1 MPIRLI
7 PLVLLVLITG
17 CSRIPGPTT
26 HPFTQQRKMQA
37 VEHWGILAGDVASRL
52 NRELVVYDYL
62 DTPVF
67 VKQTCGDDATPCQP
81 NQTSTFNEAFRD
93 LLITNLVNYGIQTR
107 SAPDDRS
114 LTVNYKVQ
122 VVYHRG
128 TRIRSYFPGT
138 FTMLSAAILVLRE
151 APDEMIALAGGG
163 LLDLVNSAYT
173 DFGHYEI
180 LITTSIVNAGR
191 YVFRTSDIYYI
202 NDDDFWQYQENM
214 AQPGIIQLTG
224 PTAAIDQP
232 PPQKQQTA
240 MIPAAPAAPAESAD
254 AQQQTAPEAI
264 VIPEQERTVIEPAP
278 LDVKPETA
286 KPDADI

>member
-7 PLVLLVLITG
+7 PLVLLILVTG

-37 VEHWGILAGDVASRL
+37 VEHWGVLAGDVASRL

-107 SAPDDRS
+107 STPDDRA

-151 APDEMIALAGGG
+151 APEEMIALAGGG

-173 DFGHYEI
+173 DYGHYEV

-214 AQPGIIQLTG
+214 AQPGIIELTG

-232 PPQKQQTA
+232 NRRQQAA
-240 MIPAAPAAPAESAD
+240 MTEIAPADSAQSD
-254 AQQQTAPEAI
+254 KQNPPEAI

-278 LDVKPETA
+278 LEVKPQAA

>member
-1 MPIRLI
+1 MLTRLI
-7 PLVLLVLITG
+7 PIILLVLATG

-26 HPFTQQRKMQA
+26 HEFHQQRKMQA
-37 VEHWGILAGDVASRL
+37 VDHWNILARDVASRL

-67 VKQTCGDDATPCQP
+67 VKATCGDDATPCQA

-107 SAPDDRS
+107 SSVDDRS

-128 TRIRSYFPGT
+128 TRVRSFFPGT
-138 FTMLSAAILVLRE
+138 FTMLSAAVLVLRE
-151 APDEMIALAGGG
+151 APEELLAIAGGG

-173 DFGHYEI
+173 DYGHYEI

-202 NDDDFWQYQENM
+202 NDDDFWQYQEAM
-214 AQPGIIQLTG
+214 AQPGVIQLSS
-224 PTAAIDQP
+224 PAAAISGP
-232 PPQKQQTA
+232 PVQQLQVTGTA
-240 MIPAAPAAPAESAD
+240 GAEAGGGVADKPAAPP
-254 AQQQTAPEAI
+254 TI
-264 VIPEQERTVIEPAP
+264 VIPEQEETVIEPAP
-278 LDVKPETA
+278 LQEKPAPARPGT
-286 KPDADI
+286 DI

>member
-1 MPIRLI
+1 MSMPIRLI
-7 PLVLLVLITG
+7 PLILLVLITS

-37 VEHWGILAGDVASRL
+37 VEHWGVLAGDVASRL

-163 LLDLVNSAYT
+163 LLDL
-173 DFGHYEI
+173 
-180 LITTSIVNAGR
+180 TTSIVNAGR

-224 PTAAIDQP
+224 PAAAIDQP
-232 PPQKQQTA
+232 PPQRQQTA
-240 MIPAAPAAPAESAD
+240 MIPAAPAVLAAPADSAE
-254 AQQQTAPEAI
+254 AQQQTAPEVI

-278 LDVKPETA
+278 LEVKPETA

>member
-7 PLVLLVLITG
+7 PLVLLVLAAG

-37 VEHWGILAGDVASRL
+37 VEHWGVLAGDVASRL

-107 SAPDDRS
+107 STPDERA

-138 FTMLSAAILVLRE
+138 FTMLSAAVLVLRE
-151 APDEMIALAGGG
+151 APDELIALAGGG

-173 DFGHYEI
+173 DYGHYEI

-232 PPQKQQTA
+232 ARKQQAA
-240 MIPAAPAAPAESAD
+240 MTEMAPADSAEAD
-254 AQQQTAPEAI
+254 MQTPPESI

-278 LDVKPETA
+278 LEVKPETA

>member
-7 PLVLLVLITG
+7 PLVLLVLVTS

-37 VEHWGILAGDVASRL
+37 VEHWGVLAGDVASRL

-107 SAPDDRS
+107 SAPDDRA

-128 TRIRSYFPGT
+128 PRIRSYFPGT

-151 APDEMIALAGGG
+151 APDELIALTGEKTFEDAFVA
-163 LLDLVNSAYT
+163 LAT
-173 DFGHYEI
+173 
-180 LITTSIVNAGR
+180 
-191 YVFRTSDIYYI
+191 RT
-202 NDDDFWQYQENM
+202 EK
-214 AQPGIIQLTG
+214 A
-224 PTAAIDQP
+224 
-232 PPQKQQTA
+232 
-240 MIPAAPAAPAESAD
+240 
-254 AQQQTAPEAI
+254 
-264 VIPEQERTVIEPAP
+264 
-278 LDVKPETA
+278 
-286 KPDADI
+286 